1 MMEVM
6 LVAIGGAGEALIRFA
21 LTHLLPLW
29 RGFPLAILAANVV
42 GSFALGV
49 IIVVASQSQFLLLGV
64 GLCGGLT
71 TVSTWAIDT
80 LTLGRSGA
88 SGVAT
93 VNVVVSV
100 AASVG
105 ACAVGML
112 LAGGMGS

>member
-1 MMEVM
+1 MMEVI
-6 LVAIGGAGEALIRFA
+6 LVAIGGAGGALIRFA

-49 IIVVASQSQFLLLGV
+49 IIVVASQSQILLLG
-64 GLCGGLT
+64 CGGLT